1 MQSAERDRASC
12 KADFKNVQFVSCTMS
27 GAHSIFHLSLSNKKH
42 LERSREFHYRVTG
55 PYPLMLSLP
64 SGLGLGV
71 QWDLLSRE
79 QGRVDPFLWT
89 VLTGL
94 SSCNSV
100 LHFIC
105 MTSPE
110 GGALAQAASR
120 QPLTSEARVR
130 SQAGPCGVC
139 VGLTGTGTWFSS
151 NTSGFLYSQSIHLPP
166 TQYSRSK

>member
-1 MQSAERDRASC
+1 MAILCTNILTRQGITQRNLYPVGGLYKTC
-12 KADFKNVQFVSCTMS
+12 KVPSVTEQVVKQILKNIQFVSCTMS
-27 GAHSIFHLSLSNKKH
+27 GAHSIFHLSLSNKMH
-42 LERSREFHYRVTG
+42 LERSWEFHYRVTG

-94 SSCNSV
+94 SSCNYV

-105 MTSPE
+105 MTSLE
-110 GGALAQAASR
+110 GGALACLSHRKSQF
-120 QPLTSEARVR
+120 EARPVH
-130 SQAGPCGVC
+130 V
-139 VGLTGTGTWFSS
+139 WFVSV
-151 NTSGFLYSQSIHLPP
+151 
-166 TQYSRSK
+166 